1 MALNVGELVAH
12 LRVGAEGMRQGL
24 TDGES
29 RFRKFSD
36 KLVGLAAAGGLL
48 IGGALMAG
56 LISAMDQ
63 DAIGAKIAAQQGQ
76 GVEAAHAYGATAG
89 KVWAQ
94 GWGESVEAVGD
105 TLNNVVGAGLVSDAP
120 GNDIESLTRKA
131 QILGDVMG
139 ADVKGSIEAVQQ
151 MIRNG
156 LVPDAAAGFDLIAAG
171 MQGGVDKAEDLND
184 TLVEYSTKFRDM
196 GLSGADAMGLM
207 SQGLKAGARDADT
220 VADAIKE
227 FQIRATDG
235 STSSADAFKAL
246 GLDAKKMTAQ
256 FSKGGPEASAGL
268 QTVLDKLKA
277 MKDPAERNAAAVGL
291 FGTKAEDLGQALYA
305 LDLNTAAKDFNNVAG
320 AVDKAGKTVAETD
333 SAKLERFKRSAQQM
347 ATTIAADLVPSLASM
362 GKWIKENQEWL
373 KPLAVTLGIVTV
385 AIIAI
390 NLATRA
396 WTAAQAAWASVQ
408 GIATAAQWL
417 FNAALWASPIT
428 WIVIGILALI
438 AVIVIIATKTTWF
451 QQAWNWAW
459 GGIKAGA
466 LAVWNWLKDVL
477 WPGIVAVWN
486 GIVSGAVAAKNGL
499 VTAWNA
505 VMSFIGGVRDFFM
518 RTFNAIGDFIAAGFN
533 RGRDAARSAVNM
545 IIGFVNGA
553 IGGLNA
559 LINGANKIPGVNIG
573 NIGTIPKLAS
583 GGSVMPN
590 GSRGTAVMM
599 GDGGEVE
606 HGLPDSAFRNYVREA
621 VAAGGGHAEIS
632 ITVKTEKGEVLK
644 IVRTEVRA
652 KGGGG
657 KDSVQKVL
665 G

>member
-1 MALNVGELVAH
+1 MSLNVGELVAH

-56 LISAMDQ
+56 LLSAIDQ
-63 DAIGAKIAAQQGQ
+63 DAVGAKIAAQQGQ
-76 GVEAAHAYGATAG
+76 GAEEGKKYGALAG
-89 KVWAQ
+89 KLWAE

-105 TLNNVVGAGLVSDAP
+105 TLNTVVGAGLVVPGTSDS
-120 GNDIESLTRKA
+120 IEGLTRQA
-131 QILGDVMG
+131 QVLADVFG
-139 ADVKGSIEAVQQ
+139 ADVKGSVDAVQQ

-156 LVPDAAAGFDLIAAG
+156 LVPSATEGFDLIAAG

-184 TLVEYSTKFRDM
+184 TLVEYSTQFREL
-196 GLSGADAMGLM
+196 GLSGAEAMGLM

-227 FQIRATDG
+227 FAIRSKDG
-235 STSSADAFKAL
+235 STSSAEAFKAI
-246 GLDAKKMTAQ
+246 GLDAKKMTAI
-256 FSKGGPEASAGL
+256 FSKGGPAAKAA
-268 QTVLDKLKA
+268 LDDVIDRLKA
-277 MKDPAERNAAAVGL
+277 MKDPVAQNAASVGL
-291 FGTKAEDLGQALYA
+291 FGTKSEDLGNALYA
-305 LDLNTAAKDFNNVAG
+305 LDLDTAAEGFSNVAG
-320 AVDKAGKTVAETD
+320 SVDKAAKVVGETD
-333 SAKLERFKRSAQQM
+333 SAKLEGFKRKAQQM
-347 ATTIAADLVPSLASM
+347 ATTLAADLVPSLESM
-362 GKWIKENQEWL
+362 GKWVKQNEEWL
-373 KPLAVTLGIVTV
+373 KPLGATLGVVTA

-390 NLATRA
+390 NLATKAWAAATAA
-396 WTAAQAAWASVQ
+396 WTAIQ
-408 GIATAAQWL
+408 GAATAAQWL
-417 FNAALWASPIT
+417 FNAALWANPIT
-428 WIVIGILALI
+428 WIVIGIIALI
-438 AVIVIIATKTTWF
+438 AVIVLIATKTTWF

-466 LAVWNWLKDVL
+466 MAVWNWIKDVL
-477 WPGIVAVWN
+477 WPWLKGMYEAHVAA
-486 GIVSGAVAAKNGL
+486 IVSMKNG
-499 VTAWNA
+499 VVSAWNS
-505 VMSFIGGVRDFFM
+505 VMSFFGGVKDFFT
-518 RTFNAIGDFIAAGFN
+518 RTFNAIGDIIGAGFN
-533 RGRDAARSAVNM
+533 RGKDAARTAVNS

-573 NIGTIPKLAS
+573 TIGSIPKLAT

-606 HGLPDSAFRNYVREA
+606 HGLPDSAFERYVSKA
-621 VAAGGGHAEIS
+621 VAAGAAQGGGRSEVILRLLPSEVFRWFRAEI
-632 ITVKTEKGEVLK
+632 KA
-644 IVRTEVRA
+644 R
-652 KGGGG
+652 GGN
-657 KDSVQKVL
+657 VQTVL

>member
-1 MALNVGELVAH
+1 VSLNVGELVAH

-56 LISAMDQ
+56 LVSAMDQ

-76 GVEAAHAYGATAG
+76 GVEAAHAYGAAAG
-89 KVWAQ
+89 KIWAQ
-94 GWGESVEAVGD
+94 GWGESVEEVGD
-105 TLNNVVGAGLVSDAP
+105 TLNAVVGAGLVSDAP
-120 GNDIESLTRKA
+120 GNDIEALTRKA

-139 ADVKGSIEAVQQ
+139 ADVAGSVQAVQQ

-256 FSKGGPEASAGL
+256 FSKGGPDAAAGL
-268 QTVLDKLKA
+268 QTVLEKLKA

-373 KPLAVTLGIVTV
+373 KPLATVLGIVTV

-396 WTAAQAAWASVQ
+396 WAAAQAAYASAQ
-408 GIATAAQWL
+408 GIATAATWL
-417 FNAALWASPIT
+417 FNAALWANPIT
-428 WIVIGILALI
+428 WIVIGVLALI
-438 AVIVIIATKTTWF
+438 AVIVLIATKTTWF
-451 QQAWNWAW
+451 QTAWNWAW

-466 LAVWNWLKDVL
+466 MAVWNWIKDVM
-477 WPGIVAVWN
+477 WPWLKGFYEAHVAIVVGMKN
-486 GIVSGAVAAKNGL
+486 GIVS
-499 VTAWNA
+499 AWNA
-505 VMSFIGGVRDFFM
+505 MMSFFSSSISFF
-518 RTFNAIGDFIAAGFN
+518 RNTFSAIGDFIAAGFN

-573 NIGTIPKLAS
+573 TIGTIPKLAS

-590 GSRGTAVMM
+590 GSRGTAVVM

>member
-56 LISAMDQ
+56 LLSSLDQ

-76 GVEAAHAYGATAG
+76 GIEEGHKYGAAAG

-94 GWGESVEAVGD
+94 GWGESVEAVGE

-139 ADVKGSIEAVQQ
+139 ADVKGSVEAVQQ

-207 SQGLKAGARDADT
+207 SQGLEAGARDADT

-256 FSKGGPEASAGL
+256 FAKGGKGAADGL
-268 QTVLDKLKA
+268 QLVLERLKLI
-277 MKDPAERNAAAVGL
+277 KDPVERNAAAVGL
-291 FGTKAEDLGQALYA
+291 FGTKAEDLGQSLYA
-305 LDLNTAAKDFNNVAG
+305 LDLNTAAADFNNVAG
-320 AVDKAGKTVAETD
+320 AVEKAGKTVAETD
-333 SAKLERFKRSAQQM
+333 SAKLERFKRSAQQA
-347 ATTIAADLVPSLASM
+347 ATTLAADLVPSLASM
-362 GKWIKENQEWL
+362 GKWVKENQAWL
-373 KPLAVTLGIVTV
+373 KPLAVALGSLAV
-385 AIIAI
+385 AIIAV
-390 NLATRA
+390 NLATKA
-396 WTAAQAAWASVQ
+396 WMAAEAAFTSIKAA
-408 GIATAAQWL
+408 ATAMQWL
-417 FNAALWASPIT
+417 WNASLYGFPVV
-428 WIVIGILALI
+428 WIIAGIIALI
-438 AVIVIIATKTTWF
+438 AVIVLIATKTTWF
-451 QQAWNWAW
+451 QDLWNWAW

-466 LAVWNWLKDVL
+466 LIVWDWLKTFWSWL
-477 WPGIVAVWN
+477 VAGYDWL
-486 GIVSGAVAAKNGL
+486 AKGVVRMKDNT
-499 VTAWNA
+499 VKAWNDT
-505 VMSFIGGVRDFFM
+505 MSFLGGVRDFFM

-553 IGGLNA
+553 IGGLNT
-559 LINGANKIPGVNIG
+559 LISGANKIPGVNIG
-573 NIGTIPKLAS
+573 MVGTIPKLAS

-590 GSRGTAVMM
+590 GTRGTAVVM

-606 HGLPDSAFRNYVREA
+606 HGLPDSAFRGYVREA
-621 VAAGGGHAEIS
+621 VAAGGGHSELTIILKDDADRI
-632 ITVKTEKGEVLK
+632 IAKIKTKVK
-644 IVRTEVRA
+644 A
-652 KGGGG
+652 KGGN
-657 KDSVQKVL
+657 VQTVL
-665 G
+665 GQ